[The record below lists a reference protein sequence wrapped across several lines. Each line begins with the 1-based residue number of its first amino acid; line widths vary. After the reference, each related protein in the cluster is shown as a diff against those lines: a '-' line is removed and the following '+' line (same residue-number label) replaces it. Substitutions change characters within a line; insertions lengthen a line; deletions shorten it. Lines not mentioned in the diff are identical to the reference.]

1 MASADLQQDLNLT
14 IAHVV
19 GQGVVAL
26 SAGCEIHFAVHR
38 HPSGEFFEG
47 ACWARHQAGDLP
59 GPLRRSL
66 GVAGHVASMAFLC
79 GSPEEIEAI
88 EVFDKLLAG
97 EITLSAADAAMSEG
111 FTLADVSFAL
121 DVLRDSW
128 AIVEREVWYMAPRIM
143 QDLNHFH

>member
-26 SAGCEIHFAVHR
+26 SAGCEIHLAVHR
-38 HPSGEFFEG
+38 HPSGKFFEG
-47 ACWARHQAGDLP
+47 GCWVCHKAGDLP

-66 GVAGHVASMAFLC
+66 GLAGCVSSMAFLR

-88 EVFDKLLAG
+88 EVFDKLRFG
-97 EITLSAADAAMSEG
+97 EITLSAADAAMSDG

-128 AIVEREVWYMAPRIM
+128 AIVEREVGYMAPRIM
-143 QDLNHFH
+143 QDVNRFH